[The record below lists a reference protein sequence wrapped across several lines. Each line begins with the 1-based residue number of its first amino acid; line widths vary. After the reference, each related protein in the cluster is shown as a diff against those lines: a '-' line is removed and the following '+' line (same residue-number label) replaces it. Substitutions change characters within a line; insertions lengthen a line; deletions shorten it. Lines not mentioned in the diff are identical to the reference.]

1 MSVITDAIISIKRII
16 KDTDNS
22 AKEQNQINLALA
34 AVKIQIQPASPAET
48 AIAGAEMGQA
58 YIAFTTESGLMV
70 SDHVTVSGTGEIYK
84 VRGIEDWSMDPAPHF
99 ELTLIKF
106 DEDNV

>member
-1 MSVITDAIISIKRII
+1 MSVITDAIISIKRIT
-16 KDTDNS
+16 KDVDNQD
-22 AKEQNQINLALA
+22 KEQLQLNLALA

-48 AIAGAEMGQA
+48 AIAGGVVGQT
-58 YIAFTTESGLMV
+58 YLAFTTNSGLMV
-70 SDHVTVSGTGEIYK
+70 SDHVTVSGTGEILS